1 MKRLCV
7 VALVILVFAGMAFAG
22 GAGEKEREGEKILL
36 GFSHVAMNCPYYL
49 AMDKAAKDTAAARGV
64 EIIVLNAE
72 EDISKQI
79 ADIESL
85 MVKGIDGLIVNSTTE
100 YGTMPVIKKTKNMG
114 IPVVAIDRNLYGDY
128 LAYVGIDQWKA
139 GELQGEFISKE
150 LLPDG
155 GNIVMI
161 IGDPGCPASIG
172 RGNGM
177 LNVLEQS
184 GKTYKVLA
192 TYKASYNQMLGMQK
206 MEEAMAAFGDK
217 IDLVYCAN
225 DSMALGALAALQE
238 AGMSDVMVCGIDGQ
252 KEAYEEIK
260 KGGQYKSTVINNSW
274 DITQIAVNLLVDY
287 LEKGKEPEER
297 DVITGTILVNAEN
310 VDKYFDPNAI
320 F

>member
-7 VALVILVFAGMAFAG
+7 VALAILVFAGLAFAG
-22 GAGEKEREGEKILL
+22 GAGEKERGGEKILL

-49 AMDKAAKDTAAARGV
+49 AMDKAAKDTAEALGV
-64 EIIVLNAE
+64 DIIVLNAE

-100 YGTMPVIKKTKNMG
+100 YGTMPVIKKTKSMG

-139 GELQGEFISKE
+139 GELQGGFISKE

-184 GKTYKVLA
+184 GKNYEVLA

-238 AGMSDVMVCGIDGQ
+238 AGMTDVMVCGIDGQ

>member
-1 MKRLCV
+1 MKKKLLLLIGV
-7 VALVILVFAGMAFAG
+7 LLLAAALL
-22 GAGEKEREGEKILL
+22 GAQGKKILI

-49 AMDKAAKDTAAARGV
+49 AMDKAAKETAAAKGA

-85 MVKGIDGLIVNSTTE
+85 IVKGVKGLIVNSTTE
-100 YGTMPVIKKTKNMG
+100 YGTMPIIKKVKAMG
-114 IPVVAIDRNLYGDY
+114 IPVVAIDRPLYGDY

-139 GELQGEFISKE
+139 GELQGELFTKK
-150 LLPDG
+150 LLPAG
-155 GNIVMI
+155 GNIVLI

-177 LNVLEQS
+177 ISILDRPENK
-184 GKTYKVLA
+184 GKYKILG

-206 MEEAMAAFGDK
+206 MEEAIAAFGDK

-225 DSMALGALAALQE
+225 DSMALGALAALQN
-238 AGMSDVMVCGIDGQ
+238 AGMTNVLVAGIDGQ
-252 KEAYEEIK
+252 KEAYAEIL
-260 KGGQYKSTVINNSW
+260 KGGQYKSTVINNPTE
-274 DITQIAVNLLVDY
+274 ITQKAVSILVDY
-287 LEKGKEPEER
+287 LTKKIQPKER
-297 DVITGTILVNAEN
+297 NVITGTVLITADN
-310 VDKYFDPNAI
+310 VKKVYDPNSV

>member
-7 VALVILVFAGMAFAG
+7 VALAILVFAGMAFAG
-22 GAGEKEREGEKILL
+22 GAGEKEKEGGKILL

-85 MVKGIDGLIVNSTTE
+85 LVKGIDGLIVNSTTE
-100 YGTMPVIKKTKNMG
+100 YGTMPVIKKTKSMG

-150 LLPDG
+150 LLPEG

-177 LNVLEQS
+177 LNILEQS

-217 IDLVYCAN
+217 IDLV
-225 DSMALGALAALQE
+225 
-238 AGMSDVMVCGIDGQ
+238 SDVMVCGIDGQ

-297 DVITGTILVNAEN
+297 DVITGTILVSAEN
-310 VDKYFDPNAI
+310 VGKYFDPNSI